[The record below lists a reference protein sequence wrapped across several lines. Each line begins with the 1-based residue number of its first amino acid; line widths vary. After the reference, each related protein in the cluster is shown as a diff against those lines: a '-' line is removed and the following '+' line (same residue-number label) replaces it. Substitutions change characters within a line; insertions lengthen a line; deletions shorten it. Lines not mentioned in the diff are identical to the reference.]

1 MHTCAH
7 THTHTSFTCAQPSH
21 PYLWFVSEHPSRMGM
36 FSLTGMS
43 SHSGADEKALSI
55 TSTLDLKVWTRLEEK
70 CFVKR
75 REKKLGANSS
85 KSNFIKWSFP
95 EEGVTWVILTTCRF
109 YSFLPEDWSLH
120 ILFSMNVPPSMPRG
134 QGLPLEGEPLHTE
147 WGPRAGADWGWGLG

>member
-1 MHTCAH
+1 
-7 THTHTSFTCAQPSH
+7 
-21 PYLWFVSEHPSRMGM
+21 M

-95 EEGVTWVILTTCRF
+95 EEGVT
-109 YSFLPEDWSLH
+109 
-120 ILFSMNVPPSMPRG
+120 
-134 QGLPLEGEPLHTE
+134 
-147 WGPRAGADWGWGLG
+147 